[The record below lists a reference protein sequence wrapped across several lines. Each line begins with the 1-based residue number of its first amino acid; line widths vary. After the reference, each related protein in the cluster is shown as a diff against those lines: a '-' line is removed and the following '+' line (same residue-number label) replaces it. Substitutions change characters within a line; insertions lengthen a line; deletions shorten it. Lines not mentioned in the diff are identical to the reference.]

1 MKSLNYHIARIPPPT
16 NSKLTPFYSIFIAVL
31 MLLCIPVESQDF
43 VISVTHRNSNQLA
56 DYTVRTPVQQNF
68 SVPAN
73 ALLALSLP
81 Q

>member
-1 MKSLNYHIARIPPPT
+1 MKSSNYHIARIPPPT
-16 NSKLTPFYSIFIAVL
+16 NSKLTSFYSIIIVVL

-43 VISVTHRNSNQLA
+43 AITVGHRNSNQLA
-56 DYTVRTPVQQNF
+56 DYTVRTTVQQNF